1 MMVPMAT
8 IRRERGEARR
18 ASQAVRDLAF
28 FLFLIVVAFS
38 IRFPADEADPS
49 VTPLPGGV
57 QAASL
62 EQAEPAPAEPAA
74 VPALATPAPAG
85 DPLLQSVA
93 RLQELSTLLEMETRV
108 LVLQDGTVH
117 EIHLPTRFSV
127 TSPTSECSKK
137 KINVQIRS

>member
-8 IRRERGEARR
+8 IRRERGEAGR

-38 IRFPADEADPS
+38 IRFPAVEADPS

-62 EQAEPAPAEPAA
+62 EQAEPAPAEP
-74 VPALATPAPAG
+74 
-85 DPLLQSVA
+85 VA
-93 RLQELSTLLEMETRV
+93 YLQELSTLLEMETRV
-108 LVLQDGTVH
+108 LVMHDGTVH
-117 EIHLPTRFSV
+117 EIRLPARFSV
-127 TSPTSECSKK
+127 TSPTSGCSKK